1 MTPASAPPS
10 SRTPYAATAAFDSDA
25 PWPRLLRR
33 LPDRELGM
41 LPIIAALVLIWA
53 VFGIINPAFL
63 SAENLV
69 NLTLQSAPTGVIALG
84 VVLVL
89 LVGQIDLSV
98 GSVSGLA
105 ASVVAVTTVLWEWPI
120 GLGILLALSVGV
132 VVGLTYGLLA
142 TRLGLPSFVLTL
154 AGLLVLA
161 GVQLRVLGSR
171 GSINLPFE
179 SWLVSFAQQGF
190 LSPVAAWTL
199 VAGVVAV
206 VAAVQLVERSRRARA
221 ELPRVSLARLL
232 LRVGALAALLSATVA
247 YLGTARGIGYPVVL
261 FISLVAVVDVLLR
274 RTRWGRSVRA
284 VGGDRR
290 SAMLVGVAVRR
301 VTVSCFVACST
312 FAALGGV
319 LAAGR
324 LAAANQGTGGAE
336 TYLTAIAAAVIGGTS
351 LFGGRGSAWS
361 ALSLFGGRGSAWS
374 ALVGVLVITSIS
386 SGLTLLNLDTASRYI
401 VTGLVLVLALTA
413 DTLLRAPRSR

>member
-1 MTPASAPPS
+1 MSVPGPTATRLGPSAPGG
-10 SRTPYAATAAFDSDA
+10 
-25 PWPRLLRR
+25 
-33 LPDRELGM
+33 LPGSVLQRVRGAHLGM
-41 LPIIAALVLIWA
+41 VPIVGALLVIWA
-53 VFGIINPAFL
+53 VLGVVNPAFL

-69 NLTLQSAPTGVIALG
+69 NLTLQSVPVGVIALG

-105 ASVVAVTTVLWEWPI
+105 AALLAVGTVSLGWPAW
-120 GLGILLALSVGV
+120 LAVLVALSVGV
-132 VVGLTYGLLA
+132 VVGLGYGALS
-142 TRLGLPSFVLTL
+142 TRLGLPSFVFTL

-161 GVQLRVLGSR
+161 GVQLVVLGPN

-179 SWLVSFAQQGF
+179 SWLVRTVQQGF
-190 LSPVAAWTL
+190 LPTPVAWAL
-199 VAGVVAV
+199 VVAV
-206 VAAVQLVERSRRARA
+206 VVGYAALHALDHVRRVRAGLRGPGTGIGWIAARTAVLAAVLV
-221 ELPRVSLARLL
+221 
-232 LRVGALAALLSATVA
+232 ATVA
-247 YLGTARGIGYPVVL
+247 YLGTARGVGYTVVL
-261 FISLVAVVDVLLR
+261 FVALVVVVDVLLR

-290 SAMLVGVAVRR
+290 SALLAGVAVRR
-301 VTVSCFVACST
+301 TVVSCFVACST

-324 LAAANQGTGGAE
+324 LAAANQGTGAAD

-361 ALSLFGGRGSAWS
+361 ALL
-374 ALVGVLVITSIS
+374 GVLVIQSIAN
-386 SGLTLLNLDTASRYI
+386 GLTLLNLDTATRYI
-401 VTGLVLVLALTA
+401 ATGAVLLLAIVVDMLI
-413 DTLLRAPRSR
+413 RGRREI